1 MIELAKQRCQTLVG
15 HSTDHFLNT
24 SDVQQKKNPGPAS
37 AAKKPTFSE
46 EIATLCPSLSI
57 VKAWRIVSRKTNRP
71 TSFIRVLTTD
81 KWTVDHMLIN
91 GIDLYGRTFVCERCV
106 ERMECSNPDRVK
118 WHTLEIEKELGMIA
132 KAIKNEQEGKISFTK
147 EEQKRILEASG
158 TIRASVTQ
166 LGESGEA
173 RGGGGDAEEAT
184 QAGGREGKRDEAP
197 RRHEDKGDSDGR
209 DAGKEGA
216 TLSES
221 STERGARDSENRNE
235 QTDRAK
241 RGREKKGGATEGIE
255 SASGKLEDG
264 FIRFKLKAKIPVK
277 EETTVK
283 IQGKT
288 AEEVKAK
295 LVRTLDIERIGGP
308 LSQMIPTK
316 RGEVVLVSRSE
327 EQRKML
333 ETVLITTEGI
343 EIGSR
348 RKLNP
353 VVTLTGLETG
363 WKEEEIVEEVF
374 QKNDWIRNTGTME
387 EFKRAFKFLAR
398 KRCQKSPKENLT
410 FAVESRLHKA
420 LIERQKIGVRLTIVF
435 VEEMV
440 QLPAETEVPQ
450 MRQGGSQDQRMQS
463 REIRMRELQADRA
476 QSLL

>member
-1 MIELAKQRCQTLVG
+1 
-15 HSTDHFLNT
+15 
-24 SDVQQKKNPGPAS
+24 VQQPRQGEVAHPRNREGARNDCESDQERTGGENLLHEGGAKEDPRGIRHHPS
-37 AAKKPTFSE
+37 ERDAA
-46 EIATLCPSLSI
+46 
-57 VKAWRIVSRKTNRP
+57 VSRGDSGP
-71 TSFIRVLTTD
+71 VS
-81 KWTVDHMLIN
+81 
-91 GIDLYGRTFVCERCV
+91 
-106 ERMECSNPDRVK
+106 
-118 WHTLEIEKELGMIA
+118 A
-132 KAIKNEQEGKISFTK
+132 KAS
-147 EEQKRILEASG
+147 R
-158 TIRASVTQ
+158 
-166 LGESGEA
+166 GESGEA

-440 QLPAETEVPQ
+440 QVPRCYNCNGLGHISKSCRQKPKCHKCGKEGHKIKECRAEKSECGNCKQT
-450 MRQGGSQDQRMQS
+450 GH
-463 REIRMRELQADRA
+463 RA
-476 QSLL
+476 YYRKCPTMKRALEWKIARTARC